1 MKTDKAREAASK
13 PKRGTPCGACGG
25 TLRTADAVRAY
36 VATFDVLDPRF
47 VCAECARRGIL
58 VVMPAPAERA
68 RDVLRPFAAFIRRLA
83 KPYELNGDAR
93 AVGLNQAAD
102 VLESGRAVA
111 IESSNGA
118 HVEPLAGAAVDKTDL
133 ARLADIAPLRRFQ
146 VGAEDRAA
154 AKKTGHLT
162 IEALDKTPAK
172 PAPPAAAPKG
182 DAGELGGCEMALLA
196 VLLRARLPVTRVVLG
211 LRAGYSVTSGG
222 YSAALGRLRAKHLIE
237 GPASAIRATSA
248 GDDLARSASLES
260 VNLPAELVGYWAEKV
275 GGAAGTILTTAAAA
289 YPGELSRLELAERAG
304 YRATSGGYS
313 AALGKLRSL
322 HLLDGCRASD
332 ALMMAACQPPHP

>member
-1 MKTDKAREAASK
+1 M
-13 PKRGTPCGACGG
+13 
-25 TLRTADAVRAY
+25 RTADAVRAY

-68 RDVLRPFAAFIRRLA
+68 RDVLRPFAAFIRKLA
-83 KPYELNGDAR
+83 KPYEMNGDAR

-102 VLESGRAVA
+102 VLESGRAVG
-111 IESSNGA
+111 IDPEPNGA
-118 HVEPLAGAAVDKTDL
+118 TVHATITGEPMIGSRIDTMTDLARINIVRDVQPLAGAAVDKTDL
-133 ARLADIAPLRRFQ
+133 ARLADIAPFRRFQ
-146 VGAEDRAA
+146 G
-154 AKKTGHLT
+154 
-162 IEALDKTPAK
+162 KTPAT
-172 PAPPAAAPKG
+172 PAPPAAEG
-182 DAGELGGCEMALLA
+182 AGELGGCEMALLA
-196 VLLRARLPVTRVVLG
+196 VLLRQRMAIGRVELG

-260 VNLPAELVGYWAEKV
+260 VNLPAELVSYWAEKV

-313 AALGKLRSL
+313 AALGTLRKL

-332 ALMMAACQPPHP
+332 ALMRAASKPPHA